1 MTHVAGVQAEDER
14 GPAMSGPQSS
24 ESEARLQLVP
34 QSGAR
39 TMGERLAAVRHQ
51 LGLSQRRAAEL
62 SGLTHGAIC
71 MIEQD
76 KVSPSVASLQKLLTI
91 YGLPLSRFF
100 AEEENRTPEVVIK
113 ADQLIELGSQGVSLK
128 LVHNGNNRRQL
139 GFMLET
145 YPPGTDT
152 GGQVTH
158 QGEEVG
164 TVLEGSVIL
173 TVAGQSYPLEA
184 GDSYVIDTGEP
195 HSFSNPS
202 GETCRIVSAHTPAS
216 F

>member
-1 MTHVAGVQAEDER
+1 MQQPQGETRWQSMTDNPLAQSTQA
-14 GPAMSGPQSS
+14 QS
-24 ESEARLQLVP
+24 
-34 QSGAR
+34 
-39 TMGERLAAVRHQ
+39 MGERLAATRRR
-51 LGLSQRRAAEL
+51 LGLSQRRVAEL

-76 KVSPSVASLQKLLTI
+76 KVSPSVASLQKLLSV
-91 YGLPLSRFF
+91 YELPLSRFF
-100 AEEENRTPEVVIK
+100 AEEEVVSTPSVVIR
-113 ADQLIELGSQGVSLK
+113 AEQLIELGSQGVSMK

-145 YPPGTDT
+145 YAPGTDT

-158 QGEEVG
+158 LGEEVG

-173 TVAGQSYPLEA
+173 TVAGQTYQLSA

-202 GETCRIVSAHTPAS
+202 GQVCRIVSAHTPAN

>member
-1 MTHVAGVQAEDER
+1 MQQPQGEVQWQTMTDNPLSDKGMDK
-14 GPAMSGPQSS
+14 
-24 ESEARLQLVP
+24 
-34 QSGAR
+34 
-39 TMGERLAAVRHQ
+39 TMGERLALLRRS

-71 MIEQD
+71 MIEQN
-76 KVSPSVASLQKLLTI
+76 KVSPSVASLQKLLCV
-91 YGLPLSRFF
+91 YELPLSRFF
-100 AEEENRTPEVVIK
+100 AEEEARAPSVVIK
-113 ADQLIELGSQGVSLK
+113 ADQLIELGSQGVSMK

-145 YPPGTDT
+145 YAPGTDT
-152 GGQVTH
+152 GGQVKH
-158 QGEEVG
+158 LGEEVG
-164 TVLEGSVIL
+164 TVLEGSVLL
-173 TVAGQSYPLEA
+173 TLAGQTYALSA

-202 GETCRIVSAHTPAS
+202 GQVCRIVSAHTPAN

>member
-1 MTHVAGVQAEDER
+1 MQQPHGEVQWRTMTDNPLADKEMDK
-14 GPAMSGPQSS
+14 S
-24 ESEARLQLVP
+24 
-34 QSGAR
+34 
-39 TMGERLAAVRHQ
+39 MGERLAQIRRG

-71 MIEQD
+71 MIEQN
-76 KVSPSVASLQKLLTI
+76 KVSPSVASLQKLLSV
-91 YGLPLSRFF
+91 YELPLSRFF
-100 AEEENRTPEVVIK
+100 AEEQQTPSVVIK
-113 ADQLIELGSQGVSLK
+113 ADQLIELGSQGVSMK

-145 YPPGTDT
+145 YAPGTDT
-152 GGQVTH
+152 GGQVKH
-158 QGEEVG
+158 LGEEVG
-164 TVLEGSVIL
+164 TVLEGSVLL
-173 TVAGQSYPLEA
+173 TLAGQTYALSA

-202 GETCRIVSAHTPAS
+202 GEVCRIVSAHTPAN

>member
-1 MTHVAGVQAEDER
+1 MQQPQGETCWQSMTDNPLAQSTQA
-14 GPAMSGPQSS
+14 QS
-24 ESEARLQLVP
+24 
-34 QSGAR
+34 
-39 TMGERLAAVRHQ
+39 MGERLAATRRR
-51 LGLSQRRAAEL
+51 LGLSQRRVAEL

-76 KVSPSVASLQKLLTI
+76 KVSPSVASLQKLLSV
-91 YGLPLSRFF
+91 YELPLSRFF
-100 AEEENRTPEVVIK
+100 AEEEVASTPSVVIR
-113 ADQLIELGSQGVSLK
+113 AEQLIELGSQGVSMK

-145 YPPGTDT
+145 YAPGTDT

-158 QGEEVG
+158 LGEEVG

-173 TVAGQSYPLEA
+173 TVAGQTYQLSA

-202 GETCRIVSAHTPAS
+202 GQVCRIVSAHTPAN

>member
-1 MTHVAGVQAEDER
+1 MQQPQGETRWQSMTDNPLAQSTQA
-14 GPAMSGPQSS
+14 QS
-24 ESEARLQLVP
+24 
-34 QSGAR
+34 
-39 TMGERLAAVRHQ
+39 MGDRLAATRRR
-51 LGLSQRRAAEL
+51 LGLSQRRVAEL

-76 KVSPSVASLQKLLTI
+76 KVSPSVASLQKLLSV
-91 YGLPLSRFF
+91 YELPLSRFF
-100 AEEENRTPEVVIK
+100 AEEEVASTPSVVIR
-113 ADQLIELGSQGVSLK
+113 AEQLIELGSQGVSMK

-145 YPPGTDT
+145 YAPGTDT

-158 QGEEVG
+158 LGEEVG

-173 TVAGQSYPLEA
+173 TVAGQTYQLSA

-202 GETCRIVSAHTPAS
+202 GQVCRIVSAHTPAN

>member
-1 MTHVAGVQAEDER
+1 MQQPQGETRWQSMTDNPMTDKGAA
-14 GPAMSGPQSS
+14 QS
-24 ESEARLQLVP
+24 
-34 QSGAR
+34 
-39 TMGERLAAVRHQ
+39 MGERLAATRRR
-51 LGLSQRRAAEL
+51 LGLSQRRVAEL

-76 KVSPSVASLQKLLTI
+76 KVSPSVASLQKLLSV
-91 YGLPLSRFF
+91 YELPLSRFF
-100 AEEENRTPEVVIK
+100 AEEEGGTPSVVIK
-113 ADQLIELGSQGVSLK
+113 AEQLIELGSQGVSMK

-145 YPPGTDT
+145 YAPGTDT

-158 QGEEVG
+158 LGEEVG

-173 TVAGQSYPLEA
+173 TVAGQAYPLSA

-202 GETCRIVSAHTPAS
+202 GQVCRIVSAHTPAN

>member
-1 MTHVAGVQAEDER
+1 MQQPQGETRWQSMTDNPLAQSTQA
-14 GPAMSGPQSS
+14 QS
-24 ESEARLQLVP
+24 
-34 QSGAR
+34 
-39 TMGERLAAVRHQ
+39 MGERLAATRRR
-51 LGLSQRRAAEL
+51 LGLSQRRVAEL

-76 KVSPSVASLQKLLTI
+76 KVSPSVASLQKLLSV
-91 YGLPLSRFF
+91 YELPLSRFF
-100 AEEENRTPEVVIK
+100 AEEEVASTPSVVIR
-113 ADQLIELGSQGVSLK
+113 AEQLIELGSQGVSMK

-145 YPPGTDT
+145 YAPGTDT

-158 QGEEVG
+158 LGEEVG
-164 TVLEGSVIL
+164 TVLEGSVTL
-173 TVAGQSYPLEA
+173 MVAGQTYQLSA

-202 GETCRIVSAHTPAS
+202 GQVCRIVSAHTPAN

>member
-1 MTHVAGVQAEDER
+1 MQQPQGETRWQSMTDNPLAQSTQA
-14 GPAMSGPQSS
+14 QS
-24 ESEARLQLVP
+24 
-34 QSGAR
+34 
-39 TMGERLAAVRHQ
+39 MGERLCATRRR
-51 LGLSQRRAAEL
+51 LGLSQRRVAEL

-76 KVSPSVASLQKLLTI
+76 KVSPSVASLQKLLSV
-91 YGLPLSRFF
+91 YELPLSRFF
-100 AEEENRTPEVVIK
+100 AEEEVASTPSVVIR
-113 ADQLIELGSQGVSLK
+113 AEQLIELGSQGVSMK

-145 YPPGTDT
+145 YAPGTDT

-158 QGEEVG
+158 LGEEVG
-164 TVLEGSVIL
+164 TVLEGSVTL
-173 TVAGQSYPLEA
+173 TVAGQTYQLSA

-202 GETCRIVSAHTPAS
+202 GQVCRIVSAHTPAN

>member
-1 MTHVAGVQAEDER
+1 MQQTQGETRWQSMTDNPLAQSTQA
-14 GPAMSGPQSS
+14 QS
-24 ESEARLQLVP
+24 
-34 QSGAR
+34 
-39 TMGERLAAVRHQ
+39 MGERLAATRRR
-51 LGLSQRRAAEL
+51 LGLSQRRVAEL

-76 KVSPSVASLQKLLTI
+76 KVSPSVASLQKLLSV
-91 YGLPLSRFF
+91 YELPLSRFF
-100 AEEENRTPEVVIK
+100 AEEEVASTPSVVIR
-113 ADQLIELGSQGVSLK
+113 AEQLIELGSQGVSMK

-145 YPPGTDT
+145 YAPGTDT

-158 QGEEVG
+158 LGEEVG
-164 TVLEGSVIL
+164 TVLEGSVTL
-173 TVAGQSYPLEA
+173 TVAGQTYQLSA

-202 GETCRIVSAHTPAS
+202 GQVCRIVSAHTPAN

>member
-1 MTHVAGVQAEDER
+1 MQQPQGETRWQSMTDNPLVQSTQA
-14 GPAMSGPQSS
+14 QS
-24 ESEARLQLVP
+24 
-34 QSGAR
+34 
-39 TMGERLAAVRHQ
+39 MGERLAATRRR
-51 LGLSQRRAAEL
+51 LGLSQRRVAEL

-76 KVSPSVASLQKLLTI
+76 KVSPSVASLQKLLSV
-91 YGLPLSRFF
+91 YELPLSRFF
-100 AEEENRTPEVVIK
+100 AEEEVASTPSVVIR
-113 ADQLIELGSQGVSLK
+113 AEQLIELGSQGVSMK

-145 YPPGTDT
+145 YAPGTDT

-158 QGEEVG
+158 LGEEVG

-173 TVAGQSYPLEA
+173 TVAGQTYQLSA

-202 GETCRIVSAHTPAS
+202 GQVCRIVSAHTPAN

>member
-1 MTHVAGVQAEDER
+1 MQQPQGETRWQSMTDNPLAQSTQA
-14 GPAMSGPQSS
+14 QS
-24 ESEARLQLVP
+24 
-34 QSGAR
+34 
-39 TMGERLAAVRHQ
+39 MGERLAATRRR
-51 LGLSQRRAAEL
+51 LGLSQRRVAEL

-76 KVSPSVASLQKLLTI
+76 KVSPSVASLQKLLSV
-91 YGLPLSRFF
+91 YELSLSRFF
-100 AEEENRTPEVVIK
+100 AEEEVASTPSVVIR
-113 ADQLIELGSQGVSLK
+113 AEQLIELGSQGVSMK

-145 YPPGTDT
+145 YAPGTDT

-158 QGEEVG
+158 LGEEVG

-173 TVAGQSYPLEA
+173 TVAGQTYQLSA

-202 GETCRIVSAHTPAS
+202 GQVCRIVSAHTPAN

>member
-1 MTHVAGVQAEDER
+1 MQQPQGETRWQSMTDNPLAQSTQA
-14 GPAMSGPQSS
+14 QS
-24 ESEARLQLVP
+24 
-34 QSGAR
+34 
-39 TMGERLAAVRHQ
+39 MGERLSATRRR
-51 LGLSQRRAAEL
+51 LGLSQRRVAEL

-76 KVSPSVASLQKLLTI
+76 KVSPSVASLQKLLSV
-91 YGLPLSRFF
+91 YELPLSRFF
-100 AEEENRTPEVVIK
+100 AEEEVASTPSVVIR
-113 ADQLIELGSQGVSLK
+113 AEQLIELGSQGVSMK

-145 YPPGTDT
+145 YAPGTDT

-158 QGEEVG
+158 LGEEVG
-164 TVLEGSVIL
+164 TVLEGSVTL
-173 TVAGQSYPLEA
+173 TVAGQTYQLSA

-202 GETCRIVSAHTPAS
+202 GQVCRIVSAHTPAN

>member
-1 MTHVAGVQAEDER
+1 MQQPQGETRWQSMTDNPLAQSTQA
-14 GPAMSGPQSS
+14 QSTQ
-24 ESEARLQLVP
+24 A
-34 QSGAR
+34 QS
-39 TMGERLAAVRHQ
+39 MGERLAATRRR
-51 LGLSQRRAAEL
+51 LGLSQRRVAEL

-76 KVSPSVASLQKLLTI
+76 KVSPSVASLQKLLSV
-91 YGLPLSRFF
+91 YELPLSRFF
-100 AEEENRTPEVVIK
+100 AEEEVASTPSVVIR
-113 ADQLIELGSQGVSLK
+113 AEQLIELGSQGVSMK

-145 YPPGTDT
+145 YAPGTDT

-158 QGEEVG
+158 LGEEVG
-164 TVLEGSVIL
+164 TVLEGSVTL
-173 TVAGQSYPLEA
+173 MVAGQTYQLSA

-202 GETCRIVSAHTPAS
+202 GQVCRIVSAHTPAN

>member
-1 MTHVAGVQAEDER
+1 MQQPQGEVQWQTMTDNPLSDKGMDK
-14 GPAMSGPQSS
+14 
-24 ESEARLQLVP
+24 
-34 QSGAR
+34 
-39 TMGERLAAVRHQ
+39 TMGERLALLRRR

-71 MIEQD
+71 MIEQN
-76 KVSPSVASLQKLLTI
+76 KVSPSVASLQKLLSV
-91 YGLPLSRFF
+91 YELPLSRFF
-100 AEEENRTPEVVIK
+100 AEEEARAPSVVIK
-113 ADQLIELGSQGVSLK
+113 AEQLIELGSQGVSMK

-145 YPPGTDT
+145 YAPGTDT
-152 GGQVTH
+152 GGQVKH
-158 QGEEVG
+158 LGEEVG
-164 TVLEGSVIL
+164 TVLEGSVVL
-173 TVAGQSYPLEA
+173 SLAGQTYQLSA

>member
-1 MTHVAGVQAEDER
+1 MQQPQGETRWQSMTDNPLAQNTQA
-14 GPAMSGPQSS
+14 QS
-24 ESEARLQLVP
+24 
-34 QSGAR
+34 
-39 TMGERLAAVRHQ
+39 MGERLAATRRR
-51 LGLSQRRAAEL
+51 LGLSQRRVAEL

-76 KVSPSVASLQKLLTI
+76 KVSPSVASLQKLLSV
-91 YGLPLSRFF
+91 YELPLSRFF
-100 AEEENRTPEVVIK
+100 AEEEVASTPSVVIR
-113 ADQLIELGSQGVSLK
+113 AEQLIELGSQGVSMK

-145 YPPGTDT
+145 YAPGTDT

-158 QGEEVG
+158 LGEEVG
-164 TVLEGSVIL
+164 TVLEGSVTL
-173 TVAGQSYPLEA
+173 TVAGQTYQLSA

-202 GETCRIVSAHTPAS
+202 GQVCRIVSAHTPAN

>member
-1 MTHVAGVQAEDER
+1 MQQPQGETRWQSMTDNPLAQSTQA
-14 GPAMSGPQSS
+14 QS
-24 ESEARLQLVP
+24 
-34 QSGAR
+34 
-39 TMGERLAAVRHQ
+39 MGERLAATRRR
-51 LGLSQRRAAEL
+51 LGLSQRRVAEL

-76 KVSPSVASLQKLLTI
+76 KVSPSVASLQKLLSV
-91 YGLPLSRFF
+91 YELPLSRFF
-100 AEEENRTPEVVIK
+100 AEEEVASTPSVVIR
-113 ADQLIELGSQGVSLK
+113 AEQLIELGSQGVSMK

-145 YPPGTDT
+145 YAPGTDT

-158 QGEEVG
+158 LGEEVG

-173 TVAGQSYPLEA
+173 TVAGQTYPLSA

-202 GETCRIVSAHTPAS
+202 GQVCRIVSAHTPAN

>member
-1 MTHVAGVQAEDER
+1 MQQPQAEAKRQTMTANPLMDK
-14 GPAMSGPQSS
+14 S
-24 ESEARLQLVP
+24 
-34 QSGAR
+34 
-39 TMGERLAAVRHQ
+39 MGERLAATRRR
-51 LGLSQRRAAEL
+51 LGLSQRRVAEL

-76 KVSPSVASLQKLLTI
+76 KVSPSVASLQKLLNV
-91 YGLPLSRFF
+91 YELPLSRFF
-100 AEEENRTPEVVIK
+100 AEEGRAPSVVIK
-113 ADQLIELGSQGVSLK
+113 AEQLIELGSQGVSMK

-145 YPPGTDT
+145 YAPGTDT
-152 GGQVTH
+152 GGQVKH
-158 QGEEVG
+158 LGEEVG

-173 TVAGQSYPLEA
+173 TVAGQTYPLSA

-202 GETCRIVSAHTPAS
+202 GQTCRIVSAHTPAN

>member
-1 MTHVAGVQAEDER
+1 MQQPQGEAQWQAMTDNPLTGKGMDK
-14 GPAMSGPQSS
+14 S
-24 ESEARLQLVP
+24 
-34 QSGAR
+34 
-39 TMGERLAAVRHQ
+39 MGERLAATRRR
-51 LGLSQRRAAEL
+51 LGLSQRRVAEL

-71 MIEQD
+71 MIEQN
-76 KVSPSVASLQKLLTI
+76 KVSPSVASLQKLLSV
-91 YGLPLSRFF
+91 YELPLSRFF
-100 AEEENRTPEVVIK
+100 AEEERTPSVVIK
-113 ADQLIELGSQGVSLK
+113 AEQLIELGSQGVSMK

-145 YPPGTDT
+145 YAPGTDT

-158 QGEEVG
+158 LGEEVG
-164 TVLEGSVIL
+164 TVLEGSVLL
-173 TVAGQSYPLEA
+173 TLAGQTYRLNA

-202 GETCRIVSAHTPAS
+202 GQSCRIVSAHTPAN

>member
-1 MTHVAGVQAEDER
+1 MQQPQGEMRWQSMTDNPLAQNILA
-14 GPAMSGPQSS
+14 QS
-24 ESEARLQLVP
+24 
-34 QSGAR
+34 
-39 TMGERLAAVRHQ
+39 MGERLAATRRR
-51 LGLSQRRAAEL
+51 LGLSQRRVAEL

-76 KVSPSVASLQKLLTI
+76 KVSPSVASLQKLLSV
-91 YGLPLSRFF
+91 YELPLSRFF
-100 AEEENRTPEVVIK
+100 AEEEVASTPSVVIR
-113 ADQLIELGSQGVSLK
+113 AEQLIELGSQGVSMK

-145 YPPGTDT
+145 YAPGTDT

-158 QGEEVG
+158 LGEEVG

-173 TVAGQSYPLEA
+173 TVAGQTYQLSA

-202 GETCRIVSAHTPAS
+202 GQVCRIVSAHTPAN

>member
-1 MTHVAGVQAEDER
+1 MQQPQGETRWRSMTDNPLAQSTQA
-14 GPAMSGPQSS
+14 QS
-24 ESEARLQLVP
+24 
-34 QSGAR
+34 
-39 TMGERLAAVRHQ
+39 MGERLAATRRR
-51 LGLSQRRAAEL
+51 LGLSQRRVAEL

-76 KVSPSVASLQKLLTI
+76 KVSPSVASLQKLLSV
-91 YGLPLSRFF
+91 YELPLSRFF
-100 AEEENRTPEVVIK
+100 AEEEVASTPSVVIR
-113 ADQLIELGSQGVSLK
+113 AEQLIELGSQGVSMK

-145 YPPGTDT
+145 YAPGTDT

-158 QGEEVG
+158 LGEEVG

-173 TVAGQSYPLEA
+173 TVAGQTYQLSA

-202 GETCRIVSAHTPAS
+202 GQVCRIVSAHTPAN

>member
-1 MTHVAGVQAEDER
+1 MQQPQGETRWQSMTDNPLA
-14 GPAMSGPQSS
+14 QS
-24 ESEARLQLVP
+24 
-34 QSGAR
+34 
-39 TMGERLAAVRHQ
+39 MGERLAATRRR
-51 LGLSQRRAAEL
+51 LGLSQRRVAEL

-76 KVSPSVASLQKLLTI
+76 KVSPSVASLQKLLSV
-91 YGLPLSRFF
+91 YELPLSRFF
-100 AEEENRTPEVVIK
+100 AEEEVASTPSVVIR
-113 ADQLIELGSQGVSLK
+113 AEQLIELGSQGVSMK

-145 YPPGTDT
+145 YAPGTDT

-158 QGEEVG
+158 LGEEVG

-173 TVAGQSYPLEA
+173 TVAGQTYQLSA

-202 GETCRIVSAHTPAS
+202 GQVCRIVSAHTPAN

>member
-1 MTHVAGVQAEDER
+1 MQQPQGETRWQSMTDNPLAQSTQA
-14 GPAMSGPQSS
+14 QS
-24 ESEARLQLVP
+24 
-34 QSGAR
+34 
-39 TMGERLAAVRHQ
+39 MGERLAATRRR
-51 LGLSQRRAAEL
+51 LGLSQRRVAEL

-76 KVSPSVASLQKLLTI
+76 KVSPSVASLQKLLSV
-91 YGLPLSRFF
+91 YELPLSRFF
-100 AEEENRTPEVVIK
+100 AEEEVASTPSVVIR
-113 ADQLIELGSQGVSLK
+113 AEQLIELGSQGVSMK

-145 YPPGTDT
+145 YAPGTDT

-158 QGEEVG
+158 LGEEVG

-173 TVAGQSYPLEA
+173 TVAGQTYQLSA

-202 GETCRIVSAHTPAS
+202 GQVCRIVSAHTPAN

>member
-1 MTHVAGVQAEDER
+1 MQQPQGEMRWQSMTDNPLAQSTQA
-14 GPAMSGPQSS
+14 QS
-24 ESEARLQLVP
+24 
-34 QSGAR
+34 
-39 TMGERLAAVRHQ
+39 MGERLAATRRR
-51 LGLSQRRAAEL
+51 LGLSQRRVAEL

-76 KVSPSVASLQKLLTI
+76 KVSPSVASLQKLLSV
-91 YGLPLSRFF
+91 YELPLSRFF
-100 AEEENRTPEVVIK
+100 AEEEVVSTPSVVIR
-113 ADQLIELGSQGVSLK
+113 AEQLIELGSQGVSMK

-145 YPPGTDT
+145 YAPGTDT

-158 QGEEVG
+158 LGEEVG

-173 TVAGQSYPLEA
+173 TVAGQTYQLSA

-202 GETCRIVSAHTPAS
+202 GQVCRIVSAHTPAN

>member
-1 MTHVAGVQAEDER
+1 MQQPQGETRWQSMTDNPLAQNTQA
-14 GPAMSGPQSS
+14 QS
-24 ESEARLQLVP
+24 
-34 QSGAR
+34 
-39 TMGERLAAVRHQ
+39 MGERLAATRRR
-51 LGLSQRRAAEL
+51 LGLSQRRVAEL

-76 KVSPSVASLQKLLTI
+76 KVSPSVASLQKLLSV
-91 YGLPLSRFF
+91 YELPLSRFF
-100 AEEENRTPEVVIK
+100 AEEEVASTPSVLIK
-113 ADQLIELGSQGVSLK
+113 AEQLIELGSQGVSMK

-145 YPPGTDT
+145 YAPGTDT

-158 QGEEVG
+158 LGEEVG

-173 TVAGQSYPLEA
+173 TVAGQAYQLSA

-202 GETCRIVSAHTPAS
+202 GQVCRIVSAHTPAN